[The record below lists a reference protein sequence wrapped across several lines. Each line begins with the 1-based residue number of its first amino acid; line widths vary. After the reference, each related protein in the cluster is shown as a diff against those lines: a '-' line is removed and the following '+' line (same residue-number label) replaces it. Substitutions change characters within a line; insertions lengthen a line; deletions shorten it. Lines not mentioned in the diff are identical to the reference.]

1 VAAQTVAGL
10 YAHCSADRAAGS
22 AAHYLA
28 VARCLGGRAGD
39 SAAAHCPAALRSP
52 GDYFVEH
59 YFAERCL
66 AAAWADSR
74 SAAGLGDCLHL
85 AEESSPA
92 EPEAPS

>member
-1 VAAQTVAGL
+1 L
-10 YAHCSADRAAGS
+10 ADQAAGS

-28 VARCLGGRAGD
+28 
-39 SAAAHCPAALRSP
+39 AAHCSAVLRSRA
-52 GDYFVEH
+52 DYFVEH

-66 AAAWADSR
+66 AAAGGDSR
-74 SAAGLGDCLHL
+74 SAAALGDCPHL